1 MHMTRQ
7 LQNVVSIISSNYKR
21 YSADMRDEDFFKSL
35 GQRIAALRQQRGLT
49 QAALAHRL
57 GFGQQALATYENAT
71 RRLPSSLLIPLS
83 NILGVTLEELLA
95 VEPAK
100 GKPGPA
106 PKLQRQFEAISRLP
120 KSEQRF
126 FSAMIDRFLHEHFKD
141 DAPSSVPLGAN

>member
-1 MHMTRQ
+1 MSANHKT
-7 LQNVVSIISSNYKR
+7 Y
-21 YSADMRDEDFFKSL
+21 YADMRDEDFFQAL
-35 GQRIAALRQQRGLT
+35 GVRVAALRQQRGLT
-49 QAALAHRL
+49 QAALAERL
-57 GFGQQALATYENAT
+57 GLGQQALATYENAT

-106 PKLQRQFEAISRLP
+106 PKLQRQFESISQLP

-126 FSAMIDRFLHEHFKD
+126 FSSMIDRFLSEDSRSNGH
-141 DAPSSVPLGAN
+141 SSLATEAASP